1 MGSAG
6 GVVNVEDIA
15 GLLCCLDGHT
25 VHRNKQHTC
34 KVTHAIALLAN
45 HVTGLLAVHEAG
57 QLAAAT
63 ALNFVLGPKTVKFS
77 RLHAHRC

>member
-1 MGSAG
+1 M
-6 GVVNVEDIA
+6 VNVEDIA

-25 VHRNKQHTC
+25 AHRNKQRTC
-34 KVTHAIALLAN
+34 KATHAIALLAN
-45 HVTGLLAVHEAG
+45 HVTGLLASHVAG

-77 RLHAHRC
+77 SLHAQCC